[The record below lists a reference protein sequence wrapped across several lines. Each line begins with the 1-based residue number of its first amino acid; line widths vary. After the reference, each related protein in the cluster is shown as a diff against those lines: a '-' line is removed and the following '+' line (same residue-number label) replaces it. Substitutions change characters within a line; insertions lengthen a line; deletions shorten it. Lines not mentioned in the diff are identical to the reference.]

1 MTKYV
6 RWFGFTGAVVFALVG
21 AAFFLFPEGVLSFF
35 NGISGFFH
43 MKPAPVAFPGFYLI
57 LTAAYMYVVTIVAF
71 EIFRHPENPAF
82 LVLLANAKIASSLL
96 SLVLLFRDAF
106 YLIYLVNFIADG
118 CIGLVALW
126 LYTRMKK

>member
-1 MTKYV
+1 MKNVV
-6 RWFGFTGAVVFALVG
+6 RWFGLTGAVVFALVG

-43 MKPAPVAFPGFYLI
+43 MKPAPVVFPGFYLI
-57 LTAAYMYVVTIVAF
+57 LTAAYMYVVTFIAF
-71 EIFRHPENPAF
+71 KIFRYPENPVY

-106 YLIYLVNFIADG
+106 YLIYLVNFIVDG
-118 CIGLVALW
+118 CIGLMALW